1 MEKISTIDLKNY
13 NCTCKIIAYGPILDY
28 QEERI
33 SVLHH
38 LLAVASGNGDEY
50 RKKELRNLLF
60 MELDILEEM
69 KQKCNR

>member
-1 MEKISTIDLKNY
+1 MEKTSTIDLKNS

-33 SVLHH
+33 SIIHH

-60 MELDILEEM
+60 TEVDILSEM
-69 KQKCNR
+69 KKKCNR